1 MKELDKSKEE
11 FIFDAHLK
19 ILNRI
24 GEEDEKYRSILHI
37 ITNFMN
43 QSINSLKINFEWKF
57 EVMNQSMQNMKLR
70 EHNYQSEVESLK
82 S

>member
-1 MKELDKSKEE
+1 LKELDKSKEE

-43 QSINSLKINFEWKF
+43 QSINSLKINF
-57 EVMNQSMQNMKLR
+57 
-70 EHNYQSEVESLK
+70 
-82 S
+82 